1 MAKETVHMK
10 IRVLIK
16 AYLVFN
22 KGKKCTSKEISEWI
36 NSGWFG
42 LNRSLVNANVIGRL
56 INANRFT
63 SSNITGREHV
73 YHTCRHSQK
82 TVKNDFTILFRFCE
96 LENLEDLK

>member
-1 MAKETVHMK
+1 MFGITGWYNMAKETVHMK

-63 SSNITGREHV
+63 SSNMMSEI
-73 YHTCRHSQK
+73 K
-82 TVKNDFTILFRFCE
+82 TEKVGNHRYYWVE
-96 LENLEDLK
+96 A

>member
-1 MAKETVHMK
+1 MALWSDVSMAKETVHMK

-22 KGKKCTSKEISEWI
+22 KCKKCTSKEISEWI

-56 INANRFT
+56 INANRFS
-63 SSNITGREHV
+63 SSNMLSEIKSEKVGNYRYYWVEA
-73 YHTCRHSQK
+73 
-82 TVKNDFTILFRFCE
+82 
-96 LENLEDLK
+96 